1 MFYIVKHAL
10 PLFVV
15 MYFDS
20 KSKYNIHEFNCT
32 FCKNK
37 YLMKI
42 NNYIIIII
50 IIHR

>member
-20 KSKYNIHEFNCT
+20 KSRYNIHEFNLP
-32 FCKNK
+32 FS
-37 YLMKI
+37 YEKI
-42 NNYIIIII
+42 NI
-50 IIHR
+50 